1 MERQLIPG
9 NSARA
14 VTVDSRGRPRRRPGR
29 ARRRQGQLD
38 GTRMLILLGRR
49 GDLRGTYALADH
61 LHEAMRWGA

>member
-14 VTVDSRGRPRRRPGR
+14 VPVDSRGRPGHQPGR
-29 ARRRQGQLD
+29 ARRQGQLD
-38 GTRMLILLGRR
+38 GKRMLILLGRR

-61 LHEAMRWGA
+61 LDEAMRWGA